1 MKVGKEKSENIKLP
15 YKFDSRYIFNDSSN
29 RIFKLISEVETL
41 KEIISGTK
49 LPYVFSDGKSPILF
63 DYNLNEISSFD
74 TYKEISWLITCKQI
88 QTPIKINFNLTENT
102 LDNTILVIFEISI
115 VKREVIP
122 NEYKLNIINYFEGI
136 AVDVLNNIINK
147 LKDDDKEIY
156 HYESKLFNYSRDKV
170 VEVMFKLSD
179 IYIEKGYLKSIT
191 KLGDDNFEGQIINFT
206 TKNGNEIKIKIDK
219 VKMDK
224 DDIKWSISY
233 MPLDISYSDYS
244 VEWNV
249 IKVKENQ
256 TLLIIHNIYY
266 EQIEPS
272 VIIKLTEKKKNIFSI
287 MEEELKKK
295 YP

>member
-1 MKVGKEKSENIKLP
+1 MKIDKEKLENIKIP

-29 RIFKLISEVETL
+29 RIFKLISEVEPL

-49 LPYVFSDGKSPILF
+49 LPYVFSDGKSPTLF

-74 TYKEISWLITCKQI
+74 TYKEISWLITCNQI

-102 LDNTILVIFEISI
+102 LDNTVLVIFEISI
-115 VKREVIP
+115 VNRGVIP

-147 LKDDDKEIY
+147 LKNEDKEIY

-170 VEVMFKLSD
+170 VEVIFKLAD
-179 IYIEKGYLKSIT
+179 IFTKKGDLKSIT
-191 KLGDDNFEGQIINFT
+191 KLEEKNFEGQIINFT
-206 TKNGNEIKIKIDK
+206 HENGNEIKIKIDK
-219 VKMDK
+219 VEMDK
-224 DDIKWSISY
+224 DDIKWTITY
-233 MPLDISYSDYS
+233 MPLDISYSDYL
-244 VEWNV
+244 VEWKI

-266 EQIEPS
+266 EQMNLQLLQNYLKRKRIS
-272 VIIKLTEKKKNIFSI
+272 FLLWKKN
-287 MEEELKKK
+287 
-295 YP
+295 

>member
-1 MKVGKEKSENIKLP
+1 MKIDKEKFENIKLP
-15 YKFDSRYIFNDSSN
+15 YKFDSRYIFNDSLT

-41 KEIISGTK
+41 KEIISRTK
-49 LPYVFSDGKSPILF
+49 LPYIFSDGKSPTLF
-63 DYNLNEISSFD
+63 DYNLNEVLSFD
-74 TYKEISWLITCKQI
+74 TYKEISWLITCNQI

-102 LDNTILVIFEISI
+102 LDNTVLVIFEISI

-147 LKDDDKEIY
+147 LKNEDKEIY

-170 VEVMFKLSD
+170 VEVMFKLAD
-179 IYIEKGYLKSIT
+179 IFTKKGDLKSIT
-191 KLGDDNFEGQIINFT
+191 KLEEKNFEGQIINFT
-206 TKNGNEIKIKIDK
+206 HENGNEIKIKIDK
-219 VKMDK
+219 VEMDK
-224 DDIKWSISY
+224 DDIKWTITY
-233 MPLDISYSDYS
+233 MPLDISYSDYL
-244 VEWNV
+244 VEWKI

-272 VIIKLTEKKKNIFSI
+272 VITKLSEKKKNIFSI

>member
-1 MKVGKEKSENIKLP
+1 MKIDKEKLENIKIP

-29 RIFKLISEVETL
+29 RIFKLISEVEPL

-49 LPYVFSDGKSPILF
+49 LPYVFSDGKSPTLF

-74 TYKEISWLITCKQI
+74 TYKEISWLITCNQI

-102 LDNTILVIFEISI
+102 LDNTVLVIFEISI

-147 LKDDDKEIY
+147 LKNEDKEIY

-170 VEVMFKLSD
+170 VEVIFKLAD
-179 IYIEKGYLKSIT
+179 IFTKKGDLKSIT
-191 KLGDDNFEGQIINFT
+191 KLEEKNFEGQIINFT
-206 TKNGNEIKIKIDK
+206 HENGNEIKIKIDK
-219 VKMDK
+219 VEMDK
-224 DDIKWSISY
+224 DDIKWYLTYIPVDIFYSNFSIEFE
-233 MPLDISYSDYS
+233 I
-244 VEWNV
+244 

-272 VIIKLTEKKKNIFSI
+272 VITELSEKKKNIFSI

>member
-1 MKVGKEKSENIKLP
+1 MKIDKEKLENIKIP

-29 RIFKLISEVETL
+29 RIFKLISEVEPL

-49 LPYVFSDGKSPILF
+49 LPYVFSDGKSPTLF

-74 TYKEISWLITCKQI
+74 TYKEISWLITCNQI

-102 LDNTILVIFEISI
+102 LDNTVLVIFEISI

-147 LKDDDKEIY
+147 LKNEDKEIY

-170 VEVMFKLSD
+170 VEVIFKLAD
-179 IYIEKGYLKSIT
+179 IFTKKGDLKSIT
-191 KLGDDNFEGQIINFT
+191 KLEEKNFEGQIINYT
-206 TKNGNEIKIKIDK
+206 HENGNEIKIKIDK
-219 VKMDK
+219 VEMDK
-224 DDIKWSISY
+224 DDIKWTITY
-233 MPLDISYSDYS
+233 MPLDISYSDYL
-244 VEWNV
+244 VEWKI

-272 VIIKLTEKKKNIFSI
+272 VITKLSEKKKNIFSI

>member
-1 MKVGKEKSENIKLP
+1 M
-15 YKFDSRYIFNDSSN
+15 
-29 RIFKLISEVETL
+29 
-41 KEIISGTK
+41 
-49 LPYVFSDGKSPILF
+49 
-63 DYNLNEISSFD
+63 
-74 TYKEISWLITCKQI
+74 
-88 QTPIKINFNLTENT
+88 
-102 LDNTILVIFEISI
+102 DNTVLVIFEISI

-170 VEVMFKLSD
+170 VEIMRKLSD
-179 IYIEKGYLKSIT
+179 IYIGKGDLKSIT
-191 KLGDDNFEGQIINFT
+191 KLGDDIFEGQIINFT

-287 MEEELKKK
+287 MKKELKKK

>member
-1 MKVGKEKSENIKLP
+1 MKNDKEKIENIKIP
-15 YKFDSRYIFNDSSN
+15 YKFDYRYIFKDSSA
-29 RIFKLISEVETL
+29 RIFKLISEVESL
-41 KEIISGTK
+41 KEIITRTK
-49 LPYVFSDGKSPILF
+49 LPYIFSDGKSPILF
-63 DYNLNEISSFD
+63 DYNLDEILSFD
-74 TYKEISWLITCKQI
+74 SYKEISWLLTCKQI
-88 QTPIKINFNLTENT
+88 QTPIKLNFNLTENT
-102 LDNTILVIFEISI
+102 LDNTVLVIFEISI

-122 NEYKLNIINYFEGI
+122 NEYKMNIITDFEGI

-147 LKDDDKEIY
+147 LKNDDKEIY

-170 VEVMFKLSD
+170 VEIMFKLP
-179 IYIEKGYLKSIT
+179 YFFIEKGDLKSINRS
-191 KLGDDNFEGQIINFT
+191 GDKNYEGEIINFILP
-206 TKNGNEIKIKIDK
+206 NGKEIKIKFDK

-224 DDIKWSISY
+224 DDIKWIISY
-233 MPLDISYSDYS
+233 MPLDISYSDYL
-244 VEWNV
+244 VEWSV

-272 VIIKLTEKKKNIFSI
+272 VFIKLTEEKKKIFSI

>member
-1 MKVGKEKSENIKLP
+1 MKIDKEKLENIKIP

-29 RIFKLISEVETL
+29 RIFKLISEVEPL

-49 LPYVFSDGKSPILF
+49 LPYVFSDGKSPTLF

-74 TYKEISWLITCKQI
+74 TYKEISWLITCNQI

-102 LDNTILVIFEISI
+102 LDNTVLVIFEISI

-147 LKDDDKEIY
+147 LKNEDKEIY

-170 VEVMFKLSD
+170 VEVIFKLAD
-179 IYIEKGYLKSIT
+179 IFTKKGDLKSIT
-191 KLGDDNFEGQIINFT
+191 KLEEKNFEGQIINFT
-206 TKNGNEIKIKIDK
+206 HENGNEIKIKIDK
-219 VKMDK
+219 VEMDK
-224 DDIKWSISY
+224 DDIKWTITY
-233 MPLDISYSDYS
+233 MPLDISYSDYL
-244 VEWNV
+244 VEWKI

-272 VIIKLTEKKKNIFSI
+272 VITELSEKKKNIFSI

>member
-1 MKVGKEKSENIKLP
+1 MKIDKEKLENIKIP

-29 RIFKLISEVETL
+29 RIFKLISEVEPL

-49 LPYVFSDGKSPILF
+49 LPYVFSDGKSPTLF
-63 DYNLNEISSFD
+63 DYNINEISSFD
-74 TYKEISWLITCKQI
+74 TYKEISWLITCNQI

-102 LDNTILVIFEISI
+102 LDNTVLVIFEISI

-147 LKDDDKEIY
+147 LKNEDKEIY

-170 VEVMFKLSD
+170 VEVIFKLAD
-179 IYIEKGYLKSIT
+179 IFTKKGDLKSIT
-191 KLGDDNFEGQIINFT
+191 KLEEKNFEGQIINFT
-206 TKNGNEIKIKIDK
+206 HENGNEIKIKIDK
-219 VKMDK
+219 VEMDK
-224 DDIKWSISY
+224 DDIKWTITY
-233 MPLDISYSDYS
+233 MPLDISYSDYL
-244 VEWNV
+244 VEWKI

-272 VIIKLTEKKKNIFSI
+272 VITELSEKKKNIFSI